1 MRQWSLMFLKPN
13 PIAQVDTAAEER
25 AFPEVVGLGQWRSAD
40 LFARAAPARP
50 RLVHWH
56 DRCSCAALKKI
67 RPRFSEAR
75 SYGARHTSGRAAIVV
90 HIVMVIGAVKLLSA
104 RPQDSPA
111 RAVLA
116 ANKARHRIQRRR

>member
-1 MRQWSLMFLKPN
+1 MRQRSLMFLKPN
-13 PIAQVDTAAEER
+13 PIAQVDTAAAER

-56 DRCSCAALKKI
+56 DRGHVQLSKKI
-67 RPRFSEAR
+67 RPRFPEAR

-90 HIVMVIGAVKLLSA
+90 HIVMAVAAVKRGA
-104 RPQDSPA
+104 QHEQPE
-111 RAVLA
+111 
-116 ANKARHRIQRRR
+116 